1 MRADRSGPNN
11 QNRTIRSL
19 DHLQNSGSTARV
31 LNLRDVTLR
40 MGSDPDFLARPLFK
54 NPDLNRAIIVK
65 HRLRSNETE
74 EFALPRSTAT
84 KILLP
89 IDINDLKMGARY
101 LFVGQKG
108 FDELLAESF
117 GIMISF
123 DSNDYRTLKLID
135 ETPSLDPFL
144 LREQLRRNGLEP
156 ARCYFDLSP
165 GDMRRMLAFAQR
177 EIEPLVHVS
186 IGNDPAAAASARK
199 LAHKILANASDAEL
213 DPLRRTMQLDHNQY
227 LEGIFC
233 WKAFLYYK
241 WRLTDLLPQVA
252 EVSKQID
259 KIRPRGVIDHD
270 TRELLTT
277 ARETIRN
284 AFMTALRRVRDTLAV
299 YDNAYQGLTQRRDP
313 IGFRTFLLNAPSL
326 FSELGDR
333 LGAVDHVI
341 SFWRF
346 RFPPNKPV
354 MITGDELADIFTDFQ
369 YSLNF
374 EDTASLLG
382 GPSHAAERIS
392 AFASRDAINL

>member
-1 MRADRSGPNN
+1 MRGDRSV
-11 QNRTIRSL
+11 QNSQSRTIRSL

-31 LNLRDVTLR
+31 LNLRDIHLR
-40 MGSDPDFLARPLFK
+40 MSGDPDFLARPLFK

-74 EFALPRSTAT
+74 EFTLPRATAT

-101 LFVGQKG
+101 LFIGQKG
-108 FDELLAESF
+108 FDELLSESF
-117 GIMISF
+117 GIKISF
-123 DSNDYRTLKLID
+123 DSNDYRTLRLID

-144 LREQLRRNGLEP
+144 LREQLRRNALEP

-165 GDMRRMLAFAQR
+165 GDTRNMLAFAQR
-177 EIEPLVHVS
+177 EIEPLVMVS
-186 IGNDPAAAASARK
+186 MGHDPAVAVRARK

-241 WRLTDLLPQVA
+241 WRLMELLPQVA

-259 KIRPRGVIDHD
+259 TIRPRGVIDSD
-270 TRELLTT
+270 TRALLVSS
-277 ARETIRN
+277 RETIRN
-284 AFMTALRRVRDTLAV
+284 AFVTALRRVRDTLAV
-299 YDNAYQGLTQRRDP
+299 YDQAYQGLTQRRDP
-313 IGFRTFLLNAPSL
+313 VAFRTFLLNAPSL

-346 RFPPNKPV
+346 RFPSGKPV
-354 MITGDELADIFTDFQ
+354 MITGDELADIFTDFE

-374 EDTASLLG
+374 QDT
-382 GPSHAAERIS
+382 S
-392 AFASRDAINL
+392 AFLAA